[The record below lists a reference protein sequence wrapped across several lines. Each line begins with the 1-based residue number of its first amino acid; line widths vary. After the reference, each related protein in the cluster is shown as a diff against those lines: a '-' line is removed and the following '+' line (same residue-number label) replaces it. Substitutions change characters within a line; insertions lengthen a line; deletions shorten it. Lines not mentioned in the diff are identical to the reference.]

1 MHPLHFGRLVR
12 MRLRGVVT
20 AFDGVR
26 VDRHSRI
33 QPRARLAHHV
43 ELLDTTIQRYT
54 SVGRYA
60 KCHYADIGPFC
71 SIAWDVTI
79 GATGHPL
86 DRLTSHAFPY
96 RKAIGG
102 FISGD
107 IPIARPRVVLGADVW
122 VGARVI
128 VMPGVKVAT
137 GAVLGAGAI
146 VTSDVE
152 PYAVMVGAPA
162 RRRGFRIPEEL
173 IAETLALAW
182 WSWPDEVIRA
192 HAWLFQSQWDA
203 ALLARAQSIYH
214 PRQQPTT

>member
-1 MHPLHFGRLVR
+1 MRFG
-12 MRLRGVVT
+12 GVIT
-20 AFDGVR
+20 AFEGVR
-26 VDRHSRI
+26 VDRRSRVEAG
-33 QPRARLAHHV
+33 ARLAHHV

-86 DRLTSHAFPY
+86 DRLTSHAFAY
-96 RKAIGG
+96 RRTIGE
-102 FISGD
+102 FVPAD
-107 IPIARPRVVLGADVW
+107 IHIPRPRVVLGADVW
-122 VGARVI
+122 VGASVI
-128 VMPGVKVAT
+128 VMPGVHVST

-173 IAETLALAW
+173 IADTLALAW
-182 WSWPDEVIRA
+182 WEWPDEIIRD
-192 HAWLFQSQWDA
+192 HTWLFQSHWDA
-203 ALLARAQSIYH
+203 ALLARAQTVVN
-214 PRQQPTT
+214 PREG